1 LKELKSHPNASGL
14 RPNVFTVDSY
24 QGEENDIILLSL
36 VRSNL
41 NMGIG
46 FLNNKNR
53 LVVGVSRARRGLYLF
68 GNAVTLT
75 GAESCDDLQGRDPL
89 WFPLLE
95 FMGQQKPQRFVGA
108 LNGGFPITC
117 AKHGNKVIVQEP
129 VDWVGRAGGCNLKCN
144 ESALQCGHPCPL
156 KCHPFDHSIVVCT
169 VKCPKTLRCGHR
181 CSEFCGTKCY
191 CKECRR
197 HDGETARPSNSP
209 QKDLVRVNYWEENE
223 EPIAGPS
230 QQGGIMKR
238 SSSQQLQSRI
248 TFARGKTTP
257 SPENSS
263 PFRPKTASRAWRSW
277 DAKQADTQAA
287 EQARLTEA
295 ARPKTDKSTL
305 VFQETWHPT
314 TTDKNGNRVRATCG
328 PIKTTVP
335 RFEPEALLEGI
346 ESMTMVVEKIN
357 VPNRPA
363 TFTPVDPEDDL
374 IVL

>member
-1 LKELKSHPNASGL
+1 LKVLKEHKHASGL

-53 LVVGVSRARRGLYLF
+53 LTVGLSRARRGLYLF
-68 GNAVTLT
+68 GNAVTLS
-75 GAESCDDLQGRDPL
+75 GPESDEDLSGRNPL
-89 WFPLLE
+89 WLPLLQ
-95 FMGQQKPQRFVGA
+95 FMGRQNRFDVDD
-108 LNGGFPITC
+108 GFPITC
-117 AKHGNKVIVQEP
+117 TKHGNKVIIQEP
-129 VDWVGRAGGCNLKCN
+129 VDWERRVGGCNVKCS
-144 ESALQCGHPCPL
+144 EADLPCGHPCPL

-169 VKCPKTLRCGHR
+169 VKCLKTLQCGHG

-191 CKECRR
+191 CKEYGCR
-197 HDGETARPSNSP
+197 DGETGHPNNRAQN
-209 QKDLVRVNYWEENE
+209 DLVRVNVWEENE
-223 EPIAGPS
+223 ELIAGPS
-230 QQGGIMKR
+230 QQGGGMKR
-238 SSSQQLQSRI
+238 SGSQQLQSWA
-248 TFARGKTTP
+248 TVARGNRTP
-257 SPENSS
+257 SPEKSS
-263 PFRPKTASRAWRSW
+263 LFQPKTTPRAWRSW
-277 DAKQADTQAA
+277 DAKQADAQAA
-287 EQARLTEA
+287 EQARSTEA
-295 ARPKTDKSTL
+295 AKPKTDKSTL

-314 TTDKNGNRVRATCG
+314 TTDKNGNRIRATCG

-346 ESMTMVVEKIN
+346 ESITMVVERANVN

-363 TFTPVDPEDDL
+363 TFTPFIDPEDDL

>member
-1 LKELKSHPNASGL
+1 VLKDHKHASGL

-53 LVVGVSRARRGLYLF
+53 LTVGLSRARRGLYLF
-68 GNAVTLT
+68 GNALTLS
-75 GAESCDDLQGRDPL
+75 GPESDEDLSGRDPL
-89 WFPLLE
+89 WLPLLQ
-95 FMGQQKPQRFVGA
+95 FMGRQTLKRFDVDD
-108 LNGGFPITC
+108 GFPITC
-117 AKHGNKVIVQEP
+117 NKHGSKVIIREP
-129 VDWVGRAGGCNLKCN
+129 VDWERRVGGCNVKCN
-144 ESALQCGHPCPL
+144 EAYLPCGHPCPL
-156 KCHPFDHSIVVCT
+156 NCHPFDHSIVVCT
-169 VKCPKTLRCGHR
+169 VKCPKTLQCGHG
-181 CSEFCGTKCY
+181 CNEFCGTKCY
-191 CKECRR
+191 CKECCL
-197 HDGETARPSNSP
+197 HDGETTRPSNSR
-209 QKDLVRVNYWEENE
+209 QKDLLRGHEWEEGE

-238 SSSQQLQSRI
+238 SSSQQLQSRV
-248 TFARGKTTP
+248 TFVRRNTIP
-257 SPENSS
+257 SPEKSS
-263 PFRPKTASRAWRSW
+263 PFRPKTTPGAWRSW
-277 DAKQADTQAA
+277 DAKQADARAA
-287 EQARLTEA
+287 EEACSTEA

-335 RFEPEALLEGI
+335 RFEPEVLLEGI
-346 ESMTMVVEKIN
+346 ESMTMVVEKVN
-357 VPNRPA
+357 VPNPPA
-363 TFTPVDPEDDL
+363 TFAPVDPEDDL